1 MGRDTRGSEVVGVVE
16 ALVEV
21 VVGVVN
27 IAEAVPVVVVVDVV
41 EAVVDEATGAGLG
54 LEA

>member
-1 MGRDTRGSEVVGVVE
+1 M
-16 ALVEV
+16 VEV

-27 IAEAVPVVVVVDVV
+27 IAEAVPVVVVDADAVVGVVDVV
-41 EAVVDEATGAGLG
+41 EAVVDEATRAGLG